1 MLVQFLDLYH
11 TLYLHLSDVLTTVEH
26 ALMSVSVWQK
36 LCLMQVTEVIWRVK
50 QQRQRTKSSEKKG
63 QHKTFTRKESLEQA
77 QEYV

>member
-1 MLVQFLDLYH
+1 
-11 TLYLHLSDVLTTVEH
+11 
-26 ALMSVSVWQK
+26 
-36 LCLMQVTEVIWRVK
+36 MQVTEVIWTVK